1 MSGNQDFVIK
11 KGVLKKYKGPGGDIT
26 IPEGVAEI
34 ESRVFENCTG
44 LTSVTI
50 PEGVTEIGGSAFF
63 GCANLTSVTIPEGV
77 TEIGAWAFQGCTGLT
92 SVTIPAGVTE
102 IGSRAFSGCSGLT
115 SVTIPEGVTE
125 IGFKAFSGCSNLTSV
140 TIPEGVT
147 EIGDSAFDGCANLTS
162 VTIPEGVK
170 KIGWNT
176 FDGCSN
182 LTSVTIP
189 EGVTEIGFKAFS
201 GCSNLTSVTIP
212 EGVTEIG
219 GRAFEGC
226 TSLTSVTIPEGVKII
241 GEYAFFD
248 CKKLEPPR
256 ELLRGEKK
264 LPVGLTETIR
274 ELWRGELQPKDWAG
288 LYLFQ
293 EAKAWTELFQ
303 KYMPNSQTEEIA
315 QAMAELLAGSK
326 KAKCF
331 AKAAE
336 YAQKHPGRVRP
347 EVLRFFMDGAKPTKA
362 AETAKAEKARK
373 TAETAQKAAEKEARP
388 FENTPIADL
397 WKLYRESDLMASYRK
412 KGGKESPLKKVLLN
426 PSLKLDKPQKTAPPF
441 VVLCAV
447 VPYMDQYS
455 YHQAISG
462 YKRGDYSNYQTI
474 EAADKAA
481 AALDPASFQEFLT
494 KNLPVSVYGGPH
506 TSWML
511 PCCRFGDGKTVQALI
526 SKQRDW
532 ASWDRAGASGRDKI
546 ITLRGALFLSD
557 TREAMLELDKTKN
570 WEGETLL
577 TRYAQLR
584 GIGTE
589 TLWDTVLADFGLD
602 KDGKKVYDLEGNT
615 VTVSLAQDLTLSI
628 FDGNAG
634 KAVKSIPKK
643 GAAPQ
648 KYEAAKAD
656 FAEMKKN
663 AKKVAKARCDRLFQ
677 DFLSGAEYPAEKWQV
692 SYLGENPLL
701 RQVASLLVWSQD
713 GQTFTLRDGAVIDS
727 GEQPYAIS
735 GRPIQVAH
743 PMEMK
748 PGDVLA
754 WQKYFNNHGIKQPF
768 AQVWEPVV
776 RESAIRPTMYQDIE
790 LPLYQFKGKE
800 KHGISFSYDYSLSI
814 LQISFAGCDLE
825 LDCSG
830 LDLRHNLDLNGLV
843 KMGGFTFKQY
853 TRQVNHIVALLDQW
867 TIIGRI
873 MRDDASI
880 VAHLDSATLAQVM
893 EYLNLAIDNG
903 KTNVTAELLNY
914 KNERFPDFDPLAEF
928 TLDDL

>member
-1 MSGNQDFVIK
+1 MPEGLLQTADKLNADFVTLINK
-11 KGVLKKYKGPGGDIT
+11 
-26 IPEGVAEI
+26 
-34 ESRVFENCTG
+34 
-44 LTSVTI
+44 
-50 PEGVTEIGGSAFF
+50 
-63 GCANLTSVTIPEGV
+63 
-77 TEIGAWAFQGCTGLT
+77 AWQKQMT
-92 SVTIPAGVTE
+92 
-102 IGSRAFSGCSGLT
+102 
-115 SVTIPEGVTE
+115 
-125 IGFKAFSGCSNLTSV
+125 
-140 TIPEGVT
+140 
-147 EIGDSAFDGCANLTS
+147 
-162 VTIPEGVK
+162 
-170 KIGWNT
+170 
-176 FDGCSN
+176 
-182 LTSVTIP
+182 
-189 EGVTEIGFKAFS
+189 
-201 GCSNLTSVTIP
+201 
-212 EGVTEIG
+212 
-219 GRAFEGC
+219 
-226 TSLTSVTIPEGVKII
+226 
-241 GEYAFFD
+241 
-248 CKKLEPPR
+248 
-256 ELLRGEKK
+256 
-264 LPVGLTETIR
+264 
-274 ELWRGELQPKDWAG
+274 PKDWAG

-293 EAKAWTELFQ
+293 TAKGFQELC
-303 KYMPNSQTEEIA
+303 KSHMKKVPADECLS
-315 QAMAELLAGSK
+315 AMLELLADCKKGSAYVQAANFVVERLKEVSPEHVQTMYEMAAAK
-326 KAKCF
+326 KGF
-331 AKAAE
+331 
-336 YAQKHPGRVRP
+336 
-347 EVLRFFMDGAKPTKA
+347 
-362 AETAKAEKARK
+362 
-373 TAETAQKAAEKEARP
+373 QKAADILKPLVSAKKKKAVKPDGP
-388 FENTPIADL
+388 FAFLADTFQEEQL
-397 WKLYRESDLMASYRK
+397 LKHYEEQ
-412 KGGKESPLKKVLLN
+412 KGILKWLDKVLLADGSCKKA
-426 PSLKLDKPQKTAPPF
+426 PKLAVLAAVMPYADLYSKPTPANGYTKTEVQF
-441 VVLCAV
+441 L
-447 VPYMDQYS
+447 S
-455 YHQAISG
+455 ES
-462 YKRGDYSNYQTI
+462 
-474 EAADKAA
+474 DKAA
-481 AALDPASFQEFLT
+481 ALLDHGSLMGLLWENAKTLNSLSWL
-494 KNLPVSVYGGPH
+494 LPY
-506 TSWML
+506 
-511 PCCRFGDGKTVQALI
+511 CRFANGKEIQSLLSESKDWGDWYTYN
-526 SKQRDW
+526 KQ
-532 ASWDRAGASGRDKI
+532 GRDAQDF
-546 ITLRGALFLSD
+546 LNRYALMLSD

-713 GQTFTLRDGAVIDS
+713 GQTFTLRDGAAIDS

-754 WQKYFNNHGIKQPF
+754 WQKYFNNYGIKQPF

-825 LDCSG
+825 LDCSA

-843 KMGGFTFKQY
+843 KMGRFTFKKY

-867 TIIGRI
+867 TIIGGI

-914 KNERFPDFDPLAEF
+914 KNERFPNFDPLAEF

>member
-1 MSGNQDFVIK
+1 MKSKQNFVIEN
-11 KGVLKKYKGPGGDIT
+11 GVLTKYTGPRRELTIPAVVTVIGDEAFKGRKGLTSVTIPAGVTEIGWSAFYGCTGLTSVT
-26 IPEGVAEI
+26 IPESVTEI
-34 ESRVFENCTG
+34 GNSAFYGCTG

-50 PEGVTEIGGSAFF
+50 PEGVTEIGQSAFS
-63 GCANLTSVTIPEGV
+63 GCTGLTSVTIPEGV
-77 TEIGAWAFQGCTGLT
+77 TEIGSSAFFGCT
-92 SVTIPAGVTE
+92 
-102 IGSRAFSGCSGLT
+102 GLT

-140 TIPEGVT
+140 TIP
-147 EIGDSAFDGCANLTS
+147 A
-162 VTIPEGVK
+162 
-170 KIGWNT
+170 
-176 FDGCSN
+176 
-182 LTSVTIP
+182 
-189 EGVTEIGFKAFS
+189 
-201 GCSNLTSVTIP
+201 
-212 EGVTEIG
+212 GVTEIG

-241 GEYAFFD
+241 GEYAFFN

-373 TAETAQKAAEKEARP
+373 TAETAQKAAEAEQKAAEKEARP
-388 FENTPIADL
+388 FENTPIAGL

-412 KGGKESPLKKVLLN
+412 KGGEEAPLKEVLLN
-426 PSLKLDKPQKTAPPF
+426 PSLKLDEPKKTAPPF

-511 PCCRFGDGKTVQALI
+511 PCCRFGDGKTVQAMI
-526 SKQRDW
+526 SRQRDW

-557 TREAMLELDKTKN
+557 TREAMLELDKTKSR
-570 WEGETLL
+570 EGETLL

-677 DFLSGAEYPAEKWQV
+677 DFLSGAKYPAEKWQA
-692 SYLGENPLL
+692 SYLGENPVL

-713 GQTFTLRDGAVIDS
+713 GQTFTLRDGAAIDS

-754 WQKYFNNHGIKQPF
+754 WQKYFNNYGIKQPF

-776 RESAIRPTMYQDIE
+776 RESAIRPNMYQNIE
-790 LPLYQFKGKE
+790 LPLYRFKGKE

-814 LQISFAGCDLE
+814 LEISFAGCDLE
-825 LDCSG
+825 LDCSA

-843 KMGGFTFKQY
+843 KMGGFTFKKY
-853 TRQVNHIVALLDQW
+853 TRQANHIVALLDQW

-914 KNERFPDFDPLAEF
+914 KNEHFPDFDPLAEF